1 MGHSGA
7 DRNTEMVL
15 TGTYERQLD
24 EKLRLAVPKAFRE
37 ALAGENQL
45 VLTPGTDGSLSL
57 FASRTFEAIAQ
68 QLAERS
74 PNGQD
79 VRAFSRLLYAQARS
93 VEIDSQ
99 GRIRVP
105 VELAQLAKLDGDV
118 ALIGVGDRIEIWN
131 KQRWQEYLADL
142 QPRYDELAELALSRG
157 PVPSS
162 ATQQPTQ
169 TTENASARPMQP
181 R

>member
-1 MGHSGA
+1 
-7 DRNTEMVL
+7 MVL

-24 EKLRLAVPKAFRE
+24 EKLRLAVPRALRE
-37 ALAGENQL
+37 ALGSEKHL

-57 FASRTFEAIAQ
+57 LSPRAFEALAA

-74 PNGQD
+74 PTGQD
-79 VRAFSRLLYAQARS
+79 VRTFSRLLYAQARS

-118 ALIGVGDRIEIWN
+118 ALIGVGDRIELWN
-131 KQRWQEYLADL
+131 KQRWHEYLTEQ
-142 QPRYDELAELALSRG
+142 QPRYDELADLALCRG
-157 PVPSS
+157 T
-162 ATQQPTQ
+162 TQQ
-169 TTENASARPMQP
+169 A
-181 R
+181 

>member
-1 MGHSGA
+1 
-7 DRNTEMVL
+7 MVL

-24 EKLRLAVPKAFRE
+24 QKLRLAVPKDFRE
-37 ALAGENQL
+37 ALLSEKQL

-93 VEIDSQ
+93 VEFDSQ
-99 GRIRVP
+99 GRIRLP

-142 QPRYDELAELALSRG
+142 QPRYDELAEMALSRS
-157 PVPSS
+157 PATPSPAQQAAQTSENS
-162 ATQQPTQ
+162 A
-169 TTENASARPMQP
+169 ARPMQP

>member
-1 MGHSGA
+1 
-7 DRNTEMVL
+7 MVL
-15 TGTYERQLD
+15 TGTYERTLD
-24 EKLRLAVPKAFRE
+24 EKLRLAVPKPFRE

-57 FASRTFEAIAQ
+57 FASKVFESIAR

-74 PNGQD
+74 PSGQD

-99 GRIRVP
+99 GRIRLP
-105 VELAQLAKLDGDV
+105 TELAQLAKLDGDV
-118 ALIGVGDRIEIWN
+118 ALIGVGDRIELWN
-131 KQRWQEYLADL
+131 KGRWHEYLADL
-142 QPRYDELAELALSRG
+142 QPRYDELAELALCREAAR
-157 PVPSS
+157 PSLPQ
-162 ATQQPTQ
+162 AQ
-169 TTENASARPMQP
+169 TSDNTETRPMQP

>member
-1 MGHSGA
+1 MGMAG
-7 DRNTEMVL
+7 DTGMVL

-24 EKLRLAVPKAFRE
+24 EKLRLAVPKPFRE

-99 GRIRVP
+99 GRIRLP
-105 VELAQLAKLDGDV
+105 LELAQLAKLNGDV
-118 ALIGVGDRIEIWN
+118 ALIGVGDRIELWN

-142 QPRYDELAELALSRG
+142 QPRYDELADLALSRG
-157 PVPSS
+157 PTQSSPLQSPPQTAENVP
-162 ATQQPTQ
+162 TRPTQ
-169 TTENASARPMQP
+169 P

>member
-1 MGHSGA
+1 
-7 DRNTEMVL
+7 MVL
-15 TGTYERQLD
+15 TGTYERTLD

-37 ALAGENQL
+37 ALAAEKQL

-57 FASRTFEAIAQ
+57 FASATFAAVAR

-74 PNGQD
+74 PTGQD

-99 GRIRVP
+99 GRIRLP

-118 ALIGVGDRIEIWN
+118 ALIGVGDRIELWN

-142 QPRYDELAELALSRG
+142 QPRYDELADLALSRG
-157 PVPSS
+157 S
-162 ATQQPTQ
+162 AQQSTPQ
-169 TTENASARPMQP
+169 SGQAVDHFEPRPMQP

>member
-1 MGHSGA
+1 
-7 DRNTEMVL
+7 MVL

-24 EKLRLAVPKAFRE
+24 DKLRLAVPKPFRE
-37 ALAGENQL
+37 ALASEKQL

-57 FASRTFEAIAQ
+57 FASRTFESIAQ

-74 PNGQD
+74 PSGQD

-93 VEIDSQ
+93 VEFDSQ
-99 GRIRVP
+99 GRIRLP

-118 ALIGVGDRIEIWN
+118 ALIGVGDRIELWN
-131 KQRWQEYLADL
+131 KQKWQEYLTEL
-142 QPRYDELAELALSRG
+142 QPRYDELAEMALSR
-157 PVPSS
+157 SS
-162 ATQQPTQ
+162 TPPAQATSPAPTA
-169 TTENASARPMQP
+169 ERVAARPMQP